1 MSASAYQHTSVLLQE
16 CITALNIVPNGIYV
30 DATFGGGGHSA
41 AILQQLGPKGK
52 LIAFDQDAAVIN
64 HLPEDNRVT
73 FINENFRYM
82 KRFLRLLGIK
92 EVNGILA
99 DLGVS
104 SYQFDTAERGFSIR
118 FDAELDMRMDARATL
133 KASDIINRYS
143 EAQMHKI
150 FEQYG
155 EVTNARTLASTIIQ
169 QRHGRQI
176 NTISDFKHAIQSCVR
191 GNTHK
196 YLAQVFQA
204 LRIEVNAELQVLE
217 MFCTDALTM
226 LAPQGSLCVISF
238 HSLEERVV
246 KHAMQ
251 GKQSSDDAL
260 QHNPFIALPSAH
272 KKEFI
277 VSKPITPSQEEIKNN
292 ARSRS
297 AKLRVAI
304 KK

>member
-1 MSASAYQHTSVLLQE
+1 MSAINYHHESVLLHE
-16 CITALNIVPNGIYV
+16 CIAQLNIQPSGVYV

-41 AILQQLGPKGK
+41 AILQKLGPKGK
-52 LIAFDQDAAVIN
+52 LIAFDQDKDVQY
-64 HLPEDNRVT
+64 HLPADDRLT
-73 FINENFRYM
+73 FINENFRYTQ
-82 KRFLRLLGIK
+82 RFLKLLGIK

-118 FDAELDMRMDARATL
+118 FDADLDMRMDARAGL
-133 KASDIINRYS
+133 KASDIVNSYS
-143 EAQMHKI
+143 EAQLHKL

-155 EVTNARTLASTIIQ
+155 EVTNSRTLAQTIVQ
-169 QRHGRQI
+169 TRTGKQI
-176 NTISDFKHAIQSCVR
+176 TTINDFKHAIQGCVR

-204 LRIEVNAELQVLE
+204 LRIEVNAELDVLKE
-217 MFCTDALTM
+217 FCKQSLEV
-226 LAPQGSLCVISF
+226 LAVDGRLCVISF

-246 KHAMQ
+246 KQVMQ
-251 GKQSSDDAL
+251 GKHL
-260 QHNPFIALPSAH
+260 QDNLSHHPFVQQPSVH
-272 KKEFI
+272 KNEFI
-277 VSKPITPSQEEIKNN
+277 VSKPITPSQEELKTN

-304 KK
+304 RK